1 MSTLKRLTPGTL
13 IAFILWYMG
22 FVPRSSHGEI
32 YIRVSRGAFVE
43 KGLSASAMQDHLK
56 LWGAWM
62 GELAKQGH
70 QPAGE
75 AVQQDGRT
83 IRGKKKVVTDGP
95 YAELKDLVTG
105 NLAIEAASLDE
116 AANIALG
123 CPIYIYDG
131 SVEVRAVAQVR

>member
-1 MSTLKRLTPGTL
+1 MAK
-13 IAFILWYMG
+13 FIYVFRG
-22 FVPRSSHGEI
+22 
-32 YIRVSRGAFVE
+32 GAFLE
-43 KGLSASAMQDHLK
+43 KGLSATAMQDHLK

-75 AVQQDGRT
+75 AVHEGGRT
-83 IRGKKKVVTDGP
+83 IRGKNKVVTDGP

-105 NLAIEAASLDE
+105 NLAIQASSLDE
-116 AANIALG
+116 AAKLALG

-131 SVEVRAVAQVR
+131 SVEVRPVAQMG

>member
-1 MSTLKRLTPGTL
+1 MAK
-13 IAFILWYMG
+13 FIYVFRG
-22 FVPRSSHGEI
+22 
-32 YIRVSRGAFVE
+32 GAFVE
-43 KGLSASAMQDHLK
+43 KGLSASAMQEHLK

-70 QPAGE
+70 QPAGN
-75 AVQQDGRT
+75 AVHDGGRT

-105 NLAIEAASLDE
+105 NLAVEAASLDK
-116 AANIALG
+116 AVDLALG

-131 SVEVRAVAQVR
+131 SVEVRPVQQVG

>member
-1 MSTLKRLTPGTL
+1 MAK
-13 IAFILWYMG
+13 FIYVFRG
-22 FVPRSSHGEI
+22 
-32 YIRVSRGAFVE
+32 GAFLQ
-43 KGLSASAMQDHLK
+43 GLSAAAMQDHLK

-70 QPAGE
+70 QPAGDP
-75 AVQQDGRT
+75 VQREGRT
-83 IRGKKKVVTDGP
+83 IRGKSKVVTDGP

-116 AANIALG
+116 AANLALG

-131 SVEVRAVAQVR
+131 SVEVRPVAQMR

>member
-1 MSTLKRLTPGTL
+1 MSK
-13 IAFILWYMG
+13 FIYVFRG
-22 FVPRSSHGEI
+22 
-32 YIRVSRGAFVE
+32 GAFVE
-43 KGLSASAMQDHLK
+43 KGLSAGALQDHLK

-75 AVQQDGRT
+75 AVQHEGRT

-105 NLAIEAASLDE
+105 NLAIEAESLDE
-116 AANIALG
+116 AAKIALS

-131 SVEVRAVAQVR
+131 SVEVRPVAQVR

>member
-1 MSTLKRLTPGTL
+1 MAK
-13 IAFILWYMG
+13 
-22 FVPRSSHGEI
+22 FVYVFRG
-32 YIRVSRGAFVE
+32 GAFLQ

-70 QPAGE
+70 QPAGA
-75 AVQQDGRT
+75 AVQPGGRT
-83 IRGKKKVVTDGP
+83 IRGKSKVVTDGP

-105 NLAIEAASLDE
+105 NLAIEAESLDE
-116 AANIALG
+116 AASLALG

-131 SVEVRAVAQVR
+131 SVEVRPVAQI

>member
-1 MSTLKRLTPGTL
+1 MAK
-13 IAFILWYMG
+13 
-22 FVPRSSHGEI
+22 FVYVFRG
-32 YIRVSRGAFVE
+32 GAFVE

-62 GELAKQGH
+62 SELAKQGH

-75 AVQQDGRT
+75 AVNEGGRT

-105 NLAIEAASLDE
+105 NLAIEAVSLDE

-131 SVEVRAVAQVR
+131 SVEVRPVVQVR

>member
-1 MSTLKRLTPGTL
+1 MAK
-13 IAFILWYMG
+13 FIYVFRG
-22 FVPRSSHGEI
+22 
-32 YIRVSRGAFVE
+32 GAFLE

-70 QPAGE
+70 QPAGN
-75 AVQQDGRT
+75 AVHDGGRT

-105 NLAIEAASLDE
+105 NLAIEATSLDE

-131 SVEVRAVAQVR
+131 SVEVRPVLEVR